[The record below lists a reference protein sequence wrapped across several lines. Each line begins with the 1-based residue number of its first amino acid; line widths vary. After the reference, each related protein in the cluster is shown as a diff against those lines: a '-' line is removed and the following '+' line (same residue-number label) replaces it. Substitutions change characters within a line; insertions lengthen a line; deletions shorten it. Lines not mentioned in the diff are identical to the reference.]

1 MAKIITIEGIG
12 PTYAAKLEKSGVKS
26 INDLLEKAATP
37 KGRRELSEETGISL
51 ALIEEWVSQADFMTI
66 DGIGPQY
73 ADLLKAAGVDTVP
86 ELSLR
91 DPVAVLDRMVKVNDE
106 KHLVN
111 QLPPVQEI
119 SKWIKQ
125 ALRSPR
131 RIRY

>member
-12 PTYAAKLEKSGVKS
+12 PTYAGKLEKSGVKS
-26 INDLLEKAATP
+26 INDLLEKAATRE
-37 KGRRELSEETGISL
+37 GRRELSKETGISL
-51 ALIEEWVSQADFMTI
+51 ALIVEWVSQADLMTI

-86 ELSLR
+86 ELALR
-91 DPVAVLDRMVKVNDE
+91 DPVALLDRMVKVNDE

-111 QLPPVQEI
+111 QLPSVQEI

-125 ALRSPR
+125 ALKSPR